1 MPRFARWLA
10 VVAGATLALGIGGGS
25 ATARPGAVAPPRGDE
40 LERLAQPPGHTA
52 LASQRIY
59 FVMPDR
65 YANGDPAN
73 DRGGVSGERS
83 VTGFDPTDVGWYHG
97 GDLKGLTGSCTD
109 TRTGLAR
116 IKDLGFTA
124 VWLAPVVV
132 QQWVQGD
139 SASYHGYWGL
149 DFTRIDP
156 HLGTDADFKAFAD
169 CAHRLGL
176 KVYLDIVVNH
186 TADVILLSGGSSYR
200 PPEAA
205 PYRDCKGKPYSAKR
219 YAGGKRFPCLSA
231 RYQPREPIVLPEK
244 RNLKRPAWLNDVTRF
259 HNRGDIEFSSCSPGC
274 FEQGDFFGL
283 DDVFTEQ
290 PFVVN
295 GLAKV
300 WGDWIRAYK
309 IDGFRVD
316 TAKHVD
322 RAFFGAWVPKIRAA
336 ARAAGVPAF
345 EVFGEV
351 FETDAATLA
360 SFVRERGVP
369 NVIDFP
375 LQDAL
380 VRYAGGSAGARGIST
395 RLGDDDYF
403 RLADGV
409 APAPVT
415 FLGNHDVG
423 RAALKIK
430 EQGGGEGDEL
440 LRRDLLGH
448 ALLYLLRGAP
458 AVYYGDEVGML
469 GRGGDKAARQD
480 LFPTSVAEW
489 QSEERVGSGPIGGG
503 SSFDASAHPVAVR
516 LRTLAALRDAHP
528 ALSIGATFVRV
539 AREGVLGIS
548 RVNRDARR
556 EYLAAFNAGDESAS
570 VTLQTATPSSTWTA
584 LYGLASAPST
594 NAAGRITVVLEP
606 LTAVLLRADS
616 DLPRR
621 GRARMTLRVA
631 PDRFTNLVR
640 VSATATSVDPLS
652 VVFAVKRPGRKWAR
666 IGTDDGAP
674 YGVYVDP
681 RDFRRGQPVSFVAV
695 ARASDGSV
703 STSPVLTARV
713 R

>member
-1 MPRFARWLA
+1 VRPSRRSL
-10 VVAGATLALGIGGGS
+10 IIGS
-25 ATARPGAVAPPRGDE
+25 ATGLLLLAGVGGAEPQVTAQAPIGAE
-40 LERLAQPPGHTA
+40 LEALAQPPTYSA
-52 LASQRIY
+52 FASQRIY

-73 DRGGVSGERS
+73 DRGRLTGQRS
-83 VTGFDPTDVGWYHG
+83 VTGYDPADTGWYHG
-97 GDLKGLTGSCTD
+97 GDLKGLIGPCAD

-116 IKDLGFTA
+116 VNDLGFTA

-139 SASYHGYWGL
+139 SAAYHGYWGL
-149 DFTRIDP
+149 DFTRVDP
-156 HLGTDADFKAFAD
+156 HLGTNAEFAVFVD
-169 CAHRLGL
+169 CAHSLGL

-186 TADVILLSGGSSYR
+186 TADVILLSGGTSYR
-200 PPEAA
+200 TPEET
-205 PYRDCKGKPYSAKR
+205 PYRDCKGKPYSAQR
-219 YAGGKRFPCLSA
+219 YAGGKRFPCVSA

-244 RNLKRPAWLNDVTRF
+244 RTLKRPAWLNDVTRY
-259 HNRGDIEFSSCSPGC
+259 HNRGDIEFSSCSAGC

-295 GLAKV
+295 GLAQV
-300 WGDWIRAYK
+300 WGDWIRTYE

-322 RAFFGAWVPKIRAA
+322 RAFFRAWMPKIRAA

-360 SFVRERGVP
+360 SFVRDRGVP

-380 VRYAGGSAGARGIST
+380 VRYAGGSAGARGIAA

-430 EQGGGEGDEL
+430 EQGGGQGAEL
-440 LRRDLLGH
+440 LARDLLGH
-448 ALLYLLRGAP
+448 SLLYLLRGAP
-458 AVYYGDEVGML
+458 AVFYGDEVGML

-480 LFPTSVAEW
+480 FFPTSVTEW
-489 QSEERVGSGPIGGG
+489 QTEERVGSPPIGSG
-503 SSFDASAHPVAVR
+503 SSFDLVTHPIAVHVR
-516 LRTLAALRDAHP
+516 ALAALREAHP
-528 ALSIGATFVRV
+528 ALSTGASFVRV
-539 AREGVLGIS
+539 AREGTLVVS
-548 RVNRDARR
+548 RIDEAARR
-556 EYLAAFNAGDESAS
+556 EYLAAFNASEEPAS
-570 VTLQTATPSSTWTA
+570 VTVQTATPASSWAALLGTGTA
-584 LYGLASAPST
+584 TASLANGRTTVRIPPLSA
-594 NAAGRITVVLEP
+594 A
-606 LTAVLLRADS
+606 LLRADAT
-616 DLPRR
+616 LPRR
-621 GRARMTLRVA
+621 GAARLTLRVA

-640 VSATATSVDPLS
+640 IAAAATSVDPLS
-652 VVFAVKRPGRKWAR
+652 VTFAVKRPGKKWTR
-666 IGTDDGAP
+666 VGTDDGAP
-674 YGVYVDP
+674 YGVFVDP
-681 RDFRRGQPVSFVAV
+681 RDYRRGQSVSFVAV
-695 ARASDGSV
+695 ARASDGSASASRV
-703 STSPVLTARV
+703 VTARL

>member
-1 MPRFARWLA
+1 VPRFARWLA

-200 PPEAA
+200 PPEEA

-244 RNLKRPAWLNDVTRF
+244 RALKRPVWLNNVTRY

-290 PFVVN
+290 PFVVD
-295 GLAKV
+295 GLAQL
-300 WGDWIRAYK
+300 WGDWIRTYK

-322 RAFFGAWVPKIRAA
+322 RAFFRAWMPKIRAA
-336 ARAAGVPAF
+336 ARAAAVPAF

-360 SFVRERGVP
+360 SFVRDRGVP

-380 VRYAGGSAGARGIST
+380 MRYAGGSSGARGIST

-409 APAPVT
+409 APTPVT

-448 ALLYLLRGAP
+448 ALLYFLRGAP
-458 AVYYGDEVGML
+458 AVFYGDEVGML

-480 LFPTSVAEW
+480 MFPTGVEEW
-489 QSEERVGSGPIGGG
+489 QSEERVGSGPIGTG
-503 SSFDASAHPVAVR
+503 SSFDAISHPAAVR
-516 LRTLAALRDAHP
+516 LRALAALREAHP
-528 ALSIGATFVRV
+528 ALSTGASFVRV
-539 AREGVLGIS
+539 ARDRMLGIS
-548 RVNRDARR
+548 RIDRDARR
-556 EYLAAFNAGDESAS
+556 EYLAVFNAGEESAGI
-570 VTLQTATPSSTWTA
+570 TLQTATPSSAWTA
-584 LYGLASAPST
+584 LYGLSNAPST
-594 NAAGRITVVLEP
+594 NANGRITLVLGP
-606 LTAVLLRADS
+606 LSAVLLRANS

-621 GRARMTLRVA
+621 GRARLTLRVA

-652 VVFAVKRPGRKWAR
+652 VAFVVKRPGRKWAR

-681 RDFRRGQPVSFVAV
+681 RDFGRGQTVSFVAV